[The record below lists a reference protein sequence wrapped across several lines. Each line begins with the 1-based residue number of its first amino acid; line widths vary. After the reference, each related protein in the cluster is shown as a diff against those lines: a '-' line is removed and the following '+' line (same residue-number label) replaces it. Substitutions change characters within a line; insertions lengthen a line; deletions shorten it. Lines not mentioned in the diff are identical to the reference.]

1 MKLYY
6 DPTTTSSRSVTFFL
20 LDQRIGFEERVVC
33 ISAGE
38 HRSEVFE
45 QVNPNQQVPVLEDDG
60 FVLRQSSAI
69 MKYIAEKVGS
79 VAYPTEHRE
88 RAAVNEAMDWFGTN
102 FFTGFC
108 LLLAYRRMLPPLRA
122 LSPTTHRE
130 LEGLG
135 QAMTAKYLRVL
146 DKHMLAGKPYVVG
159 QAVTIADYHGFTY
172 VTLGELIDFD
182 FGPYPNVR
190 AWLARMKA
198 RDGYEAAYSGFKGLV
213 QATRAQQLDLAREAP
228 GTQQASSR
236 HRAGPELIPSG
247 CTEETGDDPT

>member
-6 DPTTTSSRSVTFFL
+6 DPITTSSRSVTFFL
-20 LDQRIGFEERVVC
+20 FDQRIDFQEKVIS

-38 HRSEVFE
+38 HRNDAFE
-45 QVNPNQQVPVLEDDG
+45 RVNPNQQVPVLEDDG

-79 VAYPTEHRE
+79 GAYPTGLRQ

-108 LLLAYRRMLPPLRA
+108 LFLAYRRVLPPLRA
-122 LSPTTHRE
+122 LSPATHRD
-130 LEGLG
+130 LEDLG
-135 QAMTAKYLRVL
+135 RAMTTKYLRVL
-146 DKHMLAGKPYVVG
+146 DRCMLADAHYVAG
-159 QAVTIADYHGFTY
+159 QEITIADYFGFTY

-190 AWLARMKA
+190 AWLARMRA
-198 RDGYEAAYSGFKGLV
+198 RDGYAAAYSGFRGLV
-213 QATRAQQLDLAREAP
+213 QATHAKLP
-228 GTQQASSR
+228 
-236 HRAGPELIPSG
+236 GPERESKQDSTSELPA
-247 CTEETGDDPT
+247 